1 MRGQT
6 QFCLLIYN
14 PMNTIVKSIIEYSYW
29 SYVHQLSY
37 RKGEPHYLYI
47 LFHSIHSV
55 YIGLCCQIQIP
66 KNEPP
71 IRLQACEPYNR
82 SPNTCSIYDCHS
94 DRVHDNARHILHML
108 HTVCLLVDKVTRPNP
123 MPGNILLSRS
133 VSCGD
138 APGMGGYLPAI
149 TSSCDTAGAHQSRP
163 SKERGPPNHI
173 GTSKTGDFSE
183 AKYWH
188 VAFSTATS
196 RFLESGFSVPLEP
209 CTRLQY
215 LNSGISQ
222 QFLGFPPFKGAK
234 TSQKTYLKISFK
246 NWSRYITI
254 WISI

>member
-1 MRGQT
+1 MFT
-6 QFCLLIYN
+6 NLA
-14 PMNTIVKSIIEYSYW
+14 IVKESPTICTYFST
-29 SYVHQLSY
+29 
-37 RKGEPHYLYI
+37 R
-47 LFHSIHSV
+47 IHSV

-82 SPNTCSIYDCHS
+82 SPNTCSIMTATPIEYTTMQDIYCICCTQY
-94 DRVHDNARHILHML
+94 ACWLI
-108 HTVCLLVDKVTRPNP
+108 KWPGPNP

-234 TSQKTYLKISFK
+234 NIPKNVSQNILQELI
-246 NWSRYITI
+246 
-254 WISI
+254 